1 MAITFFYGMKEQ
13 IEGSAD
19 GQMTL
24 KRLGDISDYPR
35 PYSTFATSQVSYR
48 FVSPLFVIIKGG

>member
-24 KRLGDISDYPR
+24 KRLG
-35 PYSTFATSQVSYR
+35 PYSTYATSQVSYR